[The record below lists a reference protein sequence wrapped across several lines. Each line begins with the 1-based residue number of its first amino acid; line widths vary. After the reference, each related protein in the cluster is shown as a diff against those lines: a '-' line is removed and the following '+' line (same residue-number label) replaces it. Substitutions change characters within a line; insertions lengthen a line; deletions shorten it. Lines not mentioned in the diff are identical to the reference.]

1 MINYFSRKLG
11 TITVMCERA
20 DGVEEE
26 VELQIRDGN
35 CICVIIHSFTTP
47 AEKRRDTSNDEWT
60 HQLVTFF
67 ADVAHM
73 KRRLKRYGDVLS
85 GIEVKNINLNLYFEK
100 SYTLLRYFTKSGHKV
115 TCYYQVEDRGEEKLE
130 TVRD

>member
-26 VELQIRDGN
+26 VELQIRDGI

-47 AEKRRDTSNDEWT
+47 AEKRRDASMDEWT

-67 ADVAHM
+67 ADVAHL
-73 KRRLKRYGDVLS
+73 KTRLKTYGDVLF
-85 GIEVKNINLNLYFEK
+85 GIEVKNINLNLSFPK
-100 SYTLLRYFTKSGHKV
+100 SYTLLRYFVKSGHKV
-115 TCYYQVEDRGEEKLE
+115 TCYYRVEEELE